1 MGDEN
6 VTLADFE
13 HVFRKN
19 NKDSVTTTEALDAY
33 MELFVNF
40 KLKVLE
46 AEAMGMDTVSAFKK
60 ELAGYRDQLA
70 RPYMVDSDLLD
81 ELVEEAFERKGMEV
95 RASHILVS
103 VGPDAS
109 PADTLVLEPHPT
121 LRDRVVNGA
130 DFGEVARSK
139 GGSEESFGEEQ
150 RWRFG
155 LVLAFQ
161 MVYPFECAAFET
173 AEGEISEVVRTRFG
187 YHILKV
193 TGKRKA
199 RGEVQVAH
207 IMVRM
212 PRTAPQDQVTNAEG
226 RIMEVKRLLMSRAR
240 SNPSP

>member
-1 MGDEN
+1 MKRFTSMAAKAALTLGLTAFFLTSAQLASAQTPGMSDETVVLKVGDEN

-109 PADTLVLEPHPT
+109 PADTLVAWNRIQT
-121 LRDRVVNGA
+121 LRDRVINGA

-139 GGSEESFGEEQ
+139 GGSED
-150 RWRFG
+150 
-155 LVLAFQ
+155 
-161 MVYPFECAAFET
+161 
-173 AEGEISEVVRTRFG
+173 
-187 YHILKV
+187 
-193 TGKRKA
+193 
-199 RGEVQVAH
+199 
-207 IMVRM
+207 
-212 PRTAPQDQVTNAEG
+212 PR
-226 RIMEVKRLLMSRAR
+226 
-240 SNPSP
+240 